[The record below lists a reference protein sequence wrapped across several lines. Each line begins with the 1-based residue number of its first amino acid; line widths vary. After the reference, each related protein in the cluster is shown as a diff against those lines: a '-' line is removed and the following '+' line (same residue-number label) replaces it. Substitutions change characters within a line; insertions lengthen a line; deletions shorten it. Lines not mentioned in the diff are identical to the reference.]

1 MEGIWIYEDYKD
13 HELEKKLSK
22 ILSNK
27 SLINRVVKIIGLF
40 NFIKKNNI
48 NTVEKLQKKVRKDGK
63 PLFTKHQAEEVVKKS
78 GGGKAYNALIQRGLD
93 YAYLLTPESIK
104 GILDPIRKFIFP
116 LSEVPVM
123 VDGNEQPEGW
133 VARIPVTGQAVS
145 MGLTIATEFNKTAAK
160 LAQQYTPMIIGLVPI
175 PFSAPVGIALGY
187 MMSAMFIFFNM
198 VIFTAQHRFGDV
210 YIQSLALIPF
220 VGLAFQN
227 FGDSADKFMETFAEK
242 RQALI
247 DQLRG
252 KKTTD
257 DKGNDSYDG
266 KLAFLGNFL
275 DKFTFN
281 PLESVSEDEMNKAV
295 AKIKRTVGEA
305 TANVQQTFSKA
316 TNPEKRSGVQA
327 ELGAWLGRLR
337 NWVYQNSQQVLGK
350 MENLA
355 NKTPEEREE
364 IRKWLKDNLEQIKKG
379 LINPTTPEAAK
390 LLETQAKKVE
400 DNLKKLEVDPNNPP
414 PQQQYQ
420 SPPQQQYQ
428 QYQSQ
433 QQQPKPQ
440 LNTAERVNK
449 AAKAASDLGD
459 KLVTNVNKT
468 ATGVNEY
475 FKRKKNEGRTWTQAL
490 RDGASAV
497 GNVAKKSASAVGTAA
512 KKSASAVGTAAQRGV
527 TSVREGTKKSMENV
541 GKGFRDAGIAGG
553 GNKRL
558 SRRKRKISNK
568 VIHNKRFSR
577 RKHNT
582 SKWRTL
588 KKR

>member
-227 FGDSADKFMETFAEK
+227 FGDSSDKFMETFAEK

-257 DKGNDSYDG
+257 DKGNESYDG
-266 KLAFLGNFL
+266 KLAFVGNFL
-275 DKFTFN
+275 DNFTFN
-281 PLESVSEDEMNKAV
+281 PLESVSEDDMKKAV
-295 AKIKRTVGEA
+295 EKIKRKVGEA
-305 TANVQQTFSKA
+305 TANVQTTVSTLQKDVMAYT
-316 TNPEKRSGVQA
+316 TNPENRSGVQA
-327 ELGAWLGRLR
+327 KWFGSLR

-350 MENLA
+350 MNNLA
-355 NKTPEEREE
+355 NKTPEERAE
-364 IRKWLKDNLEQIKKG
+364 IEQWLRGYLGLVKEQ
-379 LINPTTPEAAK
+379 LTNPTTPEAAE
-390 LLETQAKKVE
+390 LLEKEAQNVK
-400 DNLKKLEVDPNNPP
+400 DNLKKLNVDPNNPSP
-414 PQQQYQ
+414 QQYQ
-420 SPPQQQYQ
+420 PPP
-428 QYQSQ
+428 

-440 LNTAERVNK
+440 LNTAQRVNA

-468 ATGVNEY
+468 ATGVKNY
-475 FKRKKNEGRTWTQAL
+475 FKEKKNQGRTWTQAL
-490 RDGASAV
+490 TDGASAV
-497 GNVAKKSASAVGTAA
+497 RAVGTSAASAA
-512 KKSASAVGTAAQRGV
+512 KNSAAAAAAAVG
-527 TSVREGTKKSMENV
+527 KK
-541 GKGFRDAGIAGG
+541 FRDSGIAGG

>member
-1 MEGIWIYEDYKD
+1 MKDIWIYEEYKD
-13 HELEKKLSK
+13 HELERKLNK

-63 PLFTKHQAEEVVKKS
+63 SLFTEDQAEEVVKKS

-227 FGDSADKFMETFAEK
+227 FGDSSDKFMETFAEK

-257 DKGNDSYDG
+257 DKGNESYDG

-281 PLESVSEDEMNKAV
+281 PLESVSEEEMNKAV
-295 AKIKRTVGEA
+295 EKIKRKVGEA
-305 TANVQQTFSKA
+305 TANVQKTVSKVKNGVIP
-316 TNPEKRSGVQA
+316 TDPEKWR
-327 ELGAWLGRLR
+327 AWFGSLR

-350 MENLA
+350 MKNLA
-355 NKTPEEREE
+355 DKTPEERAE
-364 IRKWLKDNLEQIKKG
+364 IEQWLRGYLG
-379 LINPTTPEAAK
+379 LVEKQLKSPTTPEAAK
-390 LLETQAKKVE
+390 LLEKEAQNVK
-400 DNLKKLEVDPNNPP
+400 DNLEKLKGDPNNP
-414 PQQQYQ
+414 
-420 SPPQQQYQ
+420 SPQ

-440 LNTAERVNK
+440 LNTAERVNA
-449 AAKAASDLGD
+449 AAKYVSGVGD
-459 KLVTNVNKT
+459 NLV
-468 ATGVNEY
+468 TGVNNRVKGVKNY
-475 FKRKKNEGRTWTQAL
+475 FKEKKNQGRTWTQAAA
-490 RDGASAV
+490 DAAAAV

-512 KKSASAVGTAAQRGV
+512 ATSAAAVG
-527 TSVREGTKKSMENV
+527 KK
-541 GKGFRDAGIAGG
+541 FRDSGIAGG

>member
-1 MEGIWIYEDYKD
+1 M
-13 HELEKKLSK
+13 
-22 ILSNK
+22 
-27 SLINRVVKIIGLF
+27 
-40 NFIKKNNI
+40 
-48 NTVEKLQKKVRKDGK
+48 
-63 PLFTKHQAEEVVKKS
+63 
-78 GGGKAYNALIQRGLD
+78 
-93 YAYLLTPESIK
+93 TPESIK

-227 FGDSADKFMETFAEK
+227 FGDSSDKFMETFAEK

-252 KKTTD
+252 KKTTID
-257 DKGNDSYDG
+257 GKDSYDG
-266 KLAFLGNFL
+266 KLAFVGNFL

-295 AKIKRTVGEA
+295 EKIKRKVGEA
-305 TANVQQTFSKA
+305 TANVQQTVSTLQKDA
-316 TNPEKRSGVQA
+316 NAYINPEKRSGVQA
-327 ELGAWLGRLR
+327 KWGAWFGSLR

-350 MENLA
+350 MNNLA
-355 NKTPEEREE
+355 NKTPEELKE
-364 IRKWLKDNLEQIKKG
+364 IEKWMRDYLGLIKKQ
-379 LINPTTPEAAK
+379 LKNPTTPEAAK
-390 LLETQAKKVE
+390 LLETEAQNVE
-400 DNLKKLEVDPNNPP
+400 DNLKNLKGDPNNPSPQQQYQPP
-414 PQQQYQ
+414 PQQQQ
-420 SPPQQQYQ
+420 
-428 QYQSQ
+428 
-433 QQQPKPQ
+433 PQ
-440 LNTAERVNK
+440 LNTAQRLNK
-449 AAKAASDLGD
+449 VADAAAN
-459 KLVTNVNKT
+459 LVTGVNRG

-475 FKRKKNEGRTWTQAL
+475 FKRNQGRTWTQAL
-490 RDGASAV
+490 KDGASAV
-497 GNVAKKSASAVGTAA
+497 RAVGTSAASAA
-512 KKSASAVGTAAQRGV
+512 KNSAAAAAAAVGK
-527 TSVREGTKKSMENV
+527 E
-541 GKGFRDAGIAGG
+541 FRRTGIAGG

>member
-27 SLINRVVKIIGLF
+27 SLINRVLKIIGLF

-227 FGDSADKFMETFAEK
+227 FGDSSDKFMETFAEK

-257 DKGNDSYDG
+257 DKGNESYDG

-281 PLESVSEDEMNKAV
+281 PLESVSEEEMNKAV
-295 AKIKRTVGEA
+295 EKIKRKVGEA
-305 TANVQQTFSKA
+305 TANVQKTVSKVKNGVIP
-316 TNPEKRSGVQA
+316 TDPEKWR
-327 ELGAWLGRLR
+327 AWFGSLR
-337 NWVYQNSQQVLGK
+337 NWVYQNSQQVLAK

-355 NKTPEEREE
+355 NKTPEERAE
-364 IRKWLKDNLEQIKKG
+364 IEQWLRGYLG
-379 LINPTTPEAAK
+379 LVEKQLKSPTTPEAAK
-390 LLETQAKKVE
+390 LLEKEAQNVK
-400 DNLKKLEVDPNNPP
+400 DNLEKLKGDPNNPP
-414 PQQQYQ
+414 P
-420 SPPQQQYQ
+420 
-428 QYQSQ
+428 

-440 LNTAERVNK
+440 LNTAERVNA
-449 AAKAASDLGD
+449 AAKYASSVGD
-459 KLVTNVNKT
+459 NLV
-468 ATGVNEY
+468 TGVNNRVTGVKNY
-475 FKRKKNEGRTWTQAL
+475 FKRNQGRTWTQAL
-490 RDGASAV
+490 KDG
-497 GNVAKKSASAVGTAA
+497 ASAVGTAA
-512 KKSASAVGTAAQRGV
+512 KKSASAVGNA
-527 TSVREGTKKSMENV
+527 TKKSAAAAKEAAKNSASAVGNV
-541 GKGFRDAGIAGG
+541 AQRTAASVRKGTAASMDNLGKKFRDSGIAGG

>member
-93 YAYLLTPESIK
+93 YAYLLTPENIK

-227 FGDSADKFMETFAEK
+227 FGDSSDKFMETFAEK

-257 DKGNDSYDG
+257 DKGNESYDG
-266 KLAFLGNFL
+266 KLAFVGNFL

-295 AKIKRTVGEA
+295 EEIKRKVGEA
-305 TANVQQTFSKA
+305 TANVQKTVSKVKNGVIP
-316 TNPEKRSGVQA
+316 TDPEKWR
-327 ELGAWLGRLR
+327 AWFGSLR
-337 NWVYQNSQQVLGK
+337 NWVYQNSQQVLAK

-355 NKTPEEREE
+355 NKTPEERAK
-364 IRKWLKDNLEQIKKG
+364 IEQWMRDYLGLIKKE
-379 LINPTTPEAAK
+379 LKSPTTPEAAK
-390 LLETQAKKVE
+390 LLETEAEKVE
-400 DNLKKLEVDPNNPP
+400 GNLKKLEVDPNNPS
-414 PQQQYQ
+414 PQ
-420 SPPQQQYQ
+420 S
-428 QYQSQ
+428 
-433 QQQPKPQ
+433 
-440 LNTAERVNK
+440 NTAKGLDNK
-449 AAKAASDLGD
+449 K
-459 KLVTNVNKT
+459 
-468 ATGVNEY
+468 
-475 FKRKKNEGRTWTQAL
+475 RTWMEAARAAVGT
-490 RDGASAV
+490 V
-497 GNVAKKSASAVGTAA
+497 GNVAQRTAASVRKGTAA
-512 KKSASAVGTAAQRGV
+512 SMDNLGKK
-527 TSVREGTKKSMENV
+527 
-541 GKGFRDAGIAGG
+541 FRDSGIAGG

>member
-1 MEGIWIYEDYKD
+1 MKDIWIYEEYKD
-13 HELEKKLSK
+13 HELERKLNK

-27 SLINRVVKIIGLF
+27 SLITRVVKLIGLF
-40 NFIKKNNI
+40 KFIQQNNI
-48 NTVEKLQKKVRKDGK
+48 KSVKELQKRVRKDGK
-63 PLFTKHQAEEVVKKS
+63 SLFTEDQAEEVVKKS
-78 GGGKAYNALIQRGLD
+78 GGGKAYNALVQRGLD
-93 YAYLLTPESIK
+93 YAYLLTPDTIK

-145 MGLTIATEFNKTAAK
+145 IGLTIATEFNKTAAK

-175 PFSAPVGIALGY
+175 PFSAPIGIALGY

-227 FGDSADKFMETFAEK
+227 FGDSSDKFMETFSEK

-257 DKGNDSYDG
+257 AEGKESYDG

-275 DKFTFN
+275 EKFTFN
-281 PLESVSEDEMNKAV
+281 PLESVSEDDMKKAV
-295 AKIKRTVGEA
+295 QEIKRKVGEA
-305 TANVQQTFSKA
+305 TANVQKTVSKVKNGVIP
-316 TNPEKRSGVQA
+316 TDPEKWR
-327 ELGAWLGRLR
+327 AWFGSLR
-337 NWVYQNSQQVLGK
+337 NWVYQNSQQVLAK

-355 NKTPEEREE
+355 NKTPEERAE
-364 IRKWLKDNLEQIKKG
+364 IEQWLRGYLG
-379 LINPTTPEAAK
+379 LVEKQLKSPTTPEAAK
-390 LLETQAKKVE
+390 LLEKEAQNVK
-400 DNLKKLEVDPNNPP
+400 DNLEKLKGDPNNPP
-414 PQQQYQ
+414 P
-420 SPPQQQYQ
+420 
-428 QYQSQ
+428 

-440 LNTAERVNK
+440 LNTAERVNA
-449 AAKAASDLGD
+449 AAKYASSVGD
-459 KLVTNVNKT
+459 NLV
-468 ATGVNEY
+468 TGVNKRVTGVKNY
-475 FKRKKNEGRTWTQAL
+475 FKRNQGRTWTQAL
-490 RDGASAV
+490 KDG
-497 GNVAKKSASAVGTAA
+497 ASAVGTAA
-512 KKSASAVGTAAQRGV
+512 KNSASAVGNVAQRTAA
-527 TSVREGTKKSMENV
+527 SVRKGTAASMDNLGKK
-541 GKGFRDAGIAGG
+541 FRDSGIAGG

>member
-227 FGDSADKFMETFAEK
+227 FGDSGDKFMETFAEK

-247 DQLRG
+247 EQLRG

-257 DKGNDSYDG
+257 DKGNESYDG
-266 KLAFLGNFL
+266 KLAFVGNFL

-281 PLESVSEDEMNKAV
+281 PLESVSEEEMNKAV
-295 AKIKRTVGEA
+295 EKIKRKVGEA
-305 TANVQQTFSKA
+305 TANVQNTVLKVKNDA
-316 TNPEKRSGVQA
+316 MAYTDPKKRSVGQA
-327 ELGAWLGRLR
+327 ELGAWYGRLR

-355 NKTPEEREE
+355 NKTPEERAE
-364 IRKWLKDNLEQIKKG
+364 IEQWLRGYLG
-379 LINPTTPEAAK
+379 LVEKQLKNPTTPEAAK
-390 LLETQAKKVE
+390 LLEIEAQKVK
-400 DNLKKLEVDPNNPP
+400 DNLKNLKEDPNNPP
-414 PQQQYQ
+414 P
-420 SPPQQQYQ
+420 Q

-440 LNTAERVNK
+440 LNTAERVN
-449 AAKAASDLGD
+449 AAAQYASNAANN
-459 KLVTNVNKT
+459 LVTYVNR
-468 ATGVNEY
+468 GVKGVKQGVEKYAEKN
-475 FKRKKNEGRTWTQAL
+475 KKRTWREA
-490 RDGASAV
+490 ANAAV
-497 GNVAKKSASAVGTAA
+497 GAVGTAAKKSASAVGTAA
-512 KKSASAVGTAAQRGV
+512 KKSASAVGSVAANAANSVRKGTAASVGNLGEEFRRRGY
-527 TSVREGTKKSMENV
+527 
-541 GKGFRDAGIAGG
+541 AGG

>member
-1 MEGIWIYEDYKD
+1 MKDIWIYEEYKD
-13 HELEKKLSK
+13 HELERKLNK

-227 FGDSADKFMETFAEK
+227 FGDSSDKFMETFAEK

-257 DKGNDSYDG
+257 DKGNESYDG
-266 KLAFLGNFL
+266 KLAFVGNFL

-281 PLESVSEDEMNKAV
+281 PLESVSEEEMNKAV
-295 AKIKRTVGEA
+295 EKIKKKVGEA
-305 TANVQQTFSKA
+305 TANVQKTVSKVQNDA
-316 TNPEKRSGVQA
+316 KAYINPENRSGVQA
-327 ELGAWLGRLR
+327 KWGAWFGSLR

-355 NKTPEEREE
+355 NKTPEERAE
-364 IRKWLKDNLEQIKKG
+364 IEQWLRGYLG
-379 LINPTTPEAAK
+379 LVEKQLKSPTTPEAAK
-390 LLETQAKKVE
+390 LLEKEAQNVK
-400 DNLKKLEVDPNNPP
+400 DNLEQLKVDPNNPP
-414 PQQQYQ
+414 PQQP
-420 SPPQQQYQ
+420 PPQQ

-433 QQQPKPQ
+433 QQQQPQ
-440 LNTAERVNK
+440 LNTAQRVNK
-449 AAKAASDLGD
+449 AAEAASNLGH
-459 KLVTNVNKT
+459 NF
-468 ATGVNEY
+468 ATGVNNRVTGVKNY
-475 FKRKKNEGRTWTQAL
+475 FERNKNRTWREA
-490 RDGASAV
+490 ANAAV
-497 GNVAKKSASAVGTAA
+497 GAVGTVGTRAAAAA
-512 KKSASAVGTAAQRGV
+512 KNSAAAAKEAARRTAASVYNGTAA
-527 TSVREGTKKSMENV
+527 SAAAV
-541 GKGFRDAGIAGG
+541 GQKFRDSGIAGG

>member
-1 MEGIWIYEDYKD
+1 MKDIWIYEEYKD
-13 HELEKKLSK
+13 HELERKLNK

-63 PLFTKHQAEEVVKKS
+63 SLFTEDQAEEVVKKS

-227 FGDSADKFMETFAEK
+227 FGDSSDKFMETFAEK

-257 DKGNDSYDG
+257 DKGNESYDG
-266 KLAFLGNFL
+266 KLAFVGNFL

-281 PLESVSEDEMNKAV
+281 PLESVSEDDMNKAV
-295 AKIKRTVGEA
+295 QKIKRKVGEVRSNLTN
-305 TANVQQTFSKA
+305 TAEKLGKNVIGY
-316 TNPEKRSGVQA
+316 TNPKNRSGIQA
-327 ELGAWLGRLR
+327 WFSSLR
-337 NWVYQNSQQVLGK
+337 NWVYQNSQKVLGK
-350 MENLA
+350 MKNLA
-355 NKTPEEREE
+355 DKTPEERKEIEE
-364 IRKWLKDNLEQIKKG
+364 WLRGYLGLIKKQ
-379 LINPTTPEAAK
+379 LKNPTTPEAAK
-390 LLETQAKKVE
+390 LLEIEAEKVKG
-400 DNLKKLEVDPNNPP
+400 NLEELKGDPNNP
-414 PQQQYQ
+414 
-420 SPPQQQYQ
+420 SPQ

-440 LNTAERVNK
+440 LNTAERVNA
-449 AAKAASDLGD
+449 AAKYVSGVGD
-459 KLVTNVNKT
+459 NLV
-468 ATGVNEY
+468 TGVNNRVKGVKNY
-475 FKRKKNEGRTWTQAL
+475 FKEKKNQGRTWTQAAA
-490 RDGASAV
+490 DAAAAV
-497 GNVAKKSASAVGTAA
+497 GNVAEKSASAVGTAA
-512 KKSASAVGTAAQRGV
+512 KKSAAAVG
-527 TSVREGTKKSMENV
+527 KK
-541 GKGFRDAGIAGG
+541 FRDSGIAGG

>member
-227 FGDSADKFMETFAEK
+227 FGDSSDKFMETFAEK

-295 AKIKRTVGEA
+295 EEIKRKVGEA
-305 TANVQQTFSKA
+305 TANVQKTVSKVKNDA
-316 TNPEKRSGVQA
+316 MAYTDPEKRSGVQA
-327 ELGAWLGRLR
+327 KLRAWNGRLR
-337 NWVYQNSQQVLGK
+337 NWAYQNSQQVLAK

-355 NKTPEEREE
+355 NKTPEERAE
-364 IRKWLKDNLEQIKKG
+364 IEQWMRGYLGLVEKQLK
-379 LINPTTPEAAK
+379 NPTTPEATK
-390 LLETQAKKVE
+390 LLETEAQNVK
-400 DNLKKLEVDPNNPP
+400 DNLEKLKGDPNNPP
-414 PQQQYQ
+414 PQQ
-420 SPPQQQYQ
+420 PPQQQ
-428 QYQSQ
+428 
-433 QQQPKPQ
+433 QQQPEQ
-440 LNTAERVNK
+440 LNTPQRVN
-449 AAKAASDLGD
+449 AAAQYASSVGD
-459 KLVTNVNKT
+459 NLV
-468 ATGVNEY
+468 TGVNDRVKRVKTY
-475 FKRKKNEGRTWTQAL
+475 FNEKKNEGRTWTQAL
-490 RDGASAV
+490 KDG
-497 GNVAKKSASAVGTAA
+497 ASAVGTAA
-512 KKSASAVGTAAQRGV
+512 KKSASAVGNVAQRTAA
-527 TSVREGTKKSMENV
+527 SVREGTKVSMDNL
-541 GKGFRDAGIAGG
+541 GKGLRRRGFAVG

>member
-1 MEGIWIYEDYKD
+1 MKDIWIYEEYKD
-13 HELEKKLSK
+13 HELERKLNK

-27 SLINRVVKIIGLF
+27 SLITRVVKLIGLF
-40 NFIKKNNI
+40 KFIQQNNI
-48 NTVEKLQKKVRKDGK
+48 KSVEKLQKKVRKDGK

-227 FGDSADKFMETFAEK
+227 FGDSSDKFMETFAEK

-257 DKGNDSYDG
+257 DKGNESYDG
-266 KLAFLGNFL
+266 KLAFVGNFL

-295 AKIKRTVGEA
+295 EKIKKKVGEA
-305 TANVQQTFSKA
+305 TANVQKTVSTLKNDA
-316 TNPEKRSGVQA
+316 MAYTTNPENRSGVQA
-327 ELGAWLGRLR
+327 KWGAWFGSLR

-350 MENLA
+350 MKNLA
-355 NKTPEEREE
+355 DKTPEERKEIEE
-364 IRKWLKDNLEQIKKG
+364 WLRGYLGLIKKQ
-379 LINPTTPEAAK
+379 LKNPTTPEAAK
-390 LLETQAKKVE
+390 LLEIEAEKVKG
-400 DNLKKLEVDPNNPP
+400 NLEELKGDPNNP
-414 PQQQYQ
+414 
-420 SPPQQQYQ
+420 SPQ

-440 LNTAERVNK
+440 LNTAERVNA
-449 AAKAASDLGD
+449 AAKYVSGVGD
-459 KLVTNVNKT
+459 NLV
-468 ATGVNEY
+468 TGVNNRVKGVKNY
-475 FKRKKNEGRTWTQAL
+475 FKEKKKQGRTWTQAAA
-490 RDGASAV
+490 DAAAAV
-497 GNVAKKSASAVGTAA
+497 GNVANKSAAAVG
-512 KKSASAVGTAAQRGV
+512 KK
-527 TSVREGTKKSMENV
+527 
-541 GKGFRDAGIAGG
+541 FRDSGIAGG